1 MGFSNRPTKWCSA
14 MPGVWRVG
22 IEGLVRQKCFYYILM
37 AVLSCTIERCL
48 AMSGVLRSM
57 SSCAKSVF
65 TTAS

>member
-1 MGFSNRPTKWCSA
+1 MAFSNRPTKWCLA

-37 AVLSCTIERCL
+37 AVLSCTIEQCL
-48 AMSGVLRSM
+48 TMSGMLRST
-57 SSCAKSVF
+57 SSRAKSVF